1 MDKTH
6 RTRRESNHPADQP
19 QKAPVSHRPS
29 CRHADADG
37 VCLCREWAMFEPHL
51 SRTRP
56 RSASSDRYAQ
66 FRGSPVAATL
76 VWVASAGELA
86 DPPLL
91 WDRRI
96 PAESLPMG
104 SACYLVALDL
114 IHNKR
119 TARWWPARAPK
130 PSVFDW
136 KLLQGRVRYKQRRAA
151 RHDAGV
157 GVSLDAPDH
166 RCPDES
172 EGGTATLHETLA
184 HPKPLMRQRQIEA
197 RLELEALAA
206 RAHLYPREA
215 EVIAEV
221 LKLGGLE
228 HGVLTDVASE
238 MGLDPGAVRRYWHDA
253 QAKLL
258 AASP

>member
-1 MDKTH
+1 MLE
-6 RTRRESNHPADQP
+6 R
-19 QKAPVSHRPS
+19 
-29 CRHADADG
+29 
-37 VCLCREWAMFEPHL
+37 HL
-51 SRTRP
+51 SPTRP
-56 RSASSDRYAQ
+56 RSASSDRYVQ
-66 FRGSPVAATL
+66 FRGSPAAATL
-76 VWVASAGELA
+76 AWVASAGELG
-86 DPPLL
+86 DPPLH
-91 WDRRI
+91 WDR
-96 PAESLPMG
+96 PTPPESLPMG

-119 TARWWPARAPK
+119 TARWWTARTPN
-130 PSVFDW
+130 PSVFHW
-136 KLLQGRVRYKQRRAA
+136 KLLLRRVRYKQRRAA
-151 RHDAGV
+151 RQDAGV

-166 RCPDES
+166 GCPDES
-172 EGGTATLHETLA
+172 EGDTPTLHETLA
-184 HPKPLMRQRQIEA
+184 PPKPLMRHQQIEA

-221 LKLGGLE
+221 LKLGGPG